1 MSRLLDNKI
10 KVWLVMLGVFALGCV
25 TGASLDGVYRA
36 RSSEGRHRSHDR
48 RERTSDLVERLRSDL
63 GLSDEQAAGVRVIL
77 DETRA
82 EHRRLRDETRPQYD
96 RIREGGRARIRTL
109 LTPEQQQIFDRQLA
123 ERDARNREH
132 DKGER

>member
-36 RSSEGRHRSHDR
+36 RSGEDRHRPHER

-63 GLSDEQAAGVRVIL
+63 SLSDEQASGVRVIL

-82 EHRRLRDETRPQYD
+82 EHRRLRAEHRPQYD
-96 RIREGGRARIRTL
+96 RIREAGRARIRTL
-109 LTPEQQQIFDRQLA
+109 LTPEQQQTFDRQLA
-123 ERDARNREH
+123 ERDARNREREQV
-132 DKGER
+132 ER